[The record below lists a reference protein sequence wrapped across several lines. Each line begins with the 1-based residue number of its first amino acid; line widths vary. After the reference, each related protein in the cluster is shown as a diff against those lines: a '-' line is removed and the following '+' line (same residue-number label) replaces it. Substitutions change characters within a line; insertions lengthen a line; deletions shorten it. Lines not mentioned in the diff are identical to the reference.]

1 MTLQVREGGLDTP
14 EVKALLTL
22 HLQSMAAHSPPES
35 IHALPLEELH
45 RPGVTF
51 WSAWS
56 RGHLA
61 GCGAL
66 KALGPRHGE
75 IKAMRT
81 AEEFLRQGVAAA
93 ILEHIV
99 GVARARGYERVSLE
113 TGSADAFRPARQLYL
128 RHGFDYREPFADYAP
143 DPFSVFMERVL
154 S

>member
-1 MTLQVREGGLDTP
+1 MTLRVREGGLDTI
-14 EVKALLTL
+14 EVRNLLTL
-22 HLQSMAAHSPPES
+22 HLRSMAAHSPPES
-35 IHALPLEELH
+35 IHALPLEELA
-45 RPGVTF
+45 RPEISF

-56 RGHLA
+56 HGRLA

-99 GVARARGYERVSLE
+99 EVALHRGYERVSLE
-113 TGSADAFRPARQLYL
+113 TGSAAAFRPAQQLYL
-128 RHGFDYREPFADYAP
+128 KHGFGYSEPFADYAP
-143 DPFSVFMERVL
+143 DPFSVFMERL
-154 S
+154 LP